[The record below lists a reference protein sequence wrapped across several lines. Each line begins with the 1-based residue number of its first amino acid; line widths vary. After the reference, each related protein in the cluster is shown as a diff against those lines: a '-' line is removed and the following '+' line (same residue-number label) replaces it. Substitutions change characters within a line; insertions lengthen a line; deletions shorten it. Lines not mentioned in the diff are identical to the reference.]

1 MIERTS
7 LRFAAHLLVR
17 QKTFNLQTVVK
28 NMKAEFT
35 AIVKK
40 DGDWWL
46 GWVEEIPGANAQER
60 TKEELLVSL
69 KEAVIDIL

>member
-1 MIERTS
+1 
-7 LRFAAHLLVR
+7 
-17 QKTFNLQTVVK
+17 
-28 NMKAEFT
+28 MKAEFT

-46 GWVEEIPGANAQER
+46 GWVEEIPGANAQEK

-69 KEAVIDIL
+69 REAAIDILELRAEESRRQAEKDFEEIPLAI